1 MKIKRINM
9 KKWIPVLFASLM
21 GLGLQAQNTVI
32 NDPNAQVRD
41 VKNFHG
47 VEVSSA
53 INLYLTQG
61 NEEAVA
67 VSARDTKYRDLIRT
81 EVKNGILKIYLDKE
95 AWNWHSGDRK
105 LKAYV
110 SIKTIDRLSASGAS
124 DILVDGT
131 ISGDQLD
138 LRLSGAS
145 DFKGMVKFTGI
156 TMDQSGASDAT
167 ISGSVGDISIEASG
181 ASNVK
186 GYDLVTDN
194 CKVHASGASDIRIS
208 VNKALNA
215 HASGASSVY
224 YKGTGVITEIHT
236 SGASNISKKS

>member
-1 MKIKRINM
+1 MSMKNWILLFLTIFSVIGIN
-9 KKWIPVLFASLM
+9 
-21 GLGLQAQNTVI
+21 AQNTVI

-47 VEVSSA
+47 VEVSNA

-61 NEEAVA
+61 NQEAVA

-81 EVKNGILKIYLDKE
+81 EVKNGILKIYLDKDS
-95 AWNWHSGDRK
+95 WNWHGGDHK

-110 SIKTIDRLSASGAS
+110 SIKTIDKLSGSGAS
-124 DILVDGT
+124 DIMVDGT
-131 ISGDQLD
+131 VSGDQLD

-145 DFKGMVKFTGI
+145 DFKGAVKFNGI
-156 TMDQSGASDAT
+156 TLDQSGASDVT
-167 ISGSVGDISIEASG
+167 ISGSVNEISIEASG

-208 VNKALNA
+208 VNKALSA

-224 YKGTGVITEIHT
+224 YKGTGVITDIHT
-236 SGASNISKKS
+236 SGASNITKKS

>member
-1 MKIKRINM
+1 MKN
-9 KKWIPVLFASLM
+9 WILLALTLCFFA
-21 GLGLQAQNTVI
+21 GVNAQNTVI

-47 VEVSSA
+47 VEVSNA

-67 VSARDTKYRDLIRT
+67 VSAKDTKYRDLIRT
-81 EVKNGILKIYLDKE
+81 EVKNGVLKIYLDKDG
-95 AWNWHSGDRK
+95 WNWHGGDHK

-110 SIKTIDRLSASGAS
+110 SIKTIDKLSASGAS
-124 DILVDGT
+124 DIAVDGT
-131 ISGDQLD
+131 ISGDKLD

-145 DFKGMVKFTGI
+145 DFKGAVKFNGI
-156 TMDQSGASDAT
+156 TLDQSGASDVT
-167 ISGSVGDISIEASG
+167 VSGTVNEISIEASG

-194 CKVHASGASDIRIS
+194 CKVHATGASDIRIS
-208 VNKALNA
+208 VNKALSA

-224 YKGTGVITEIHT
+224 YKGTGVITDIHT
-236 SGASNISKKS
+236 SGASNITRKS

>member
-1 MKIKRINM
+1 MKN
-9 KKWIPVLFASLM
+9 WILLILTICFIA
-21 GLGLQAQNTVI
+21 GANAQNAVI

-47 VEVSSA
+47 VEVSNA

-81 EVKNGILKIYLDKE
+81 EVKNGVLKIYLDKDG
-95 AWNWHSGDRK
+95 WNWHGGDHK

-110 SIKTIDRLSASGAS
+110 AIKSIDKLSASGAS
-124 DILVDGT
+124 DIMVDGT
-131 ISGDQLD
+131 ISGNQLD

-145 DFKGMVKFTGI
+145 DFKGAVKFSGI
-156 TMDQSGASDAT
+156 TLDQSGASDVT
-167 ISGSVGDISIEASG
+167 VSGTVNEISIEASG

-208 VNKALNA
+208 VNKVLSA

-224 YKGTGVITEIHT
+224 YKGNGVITDIHT
-236 SGASNISKKS
+236 SGASNITRKS

>member
-1 MKIKRINM
+1 MKN
-9 KKWIPVLFASLM
+9 WILLVITVFIVGGA
-21 GLGLQAQNTVI
+21 GAQNTVI

-47 VEVSSA
+47 VEVANA
-53 INLYLTQG
+53 IDLYLTQG
-61 NEEAVA
+61 NTEAVA
-67 VSARDTKYRDLIRT
+67 VSARDTKYRDLMRT
-81 EVKNGILKIYLDKE
+81 EVKNGILRIYLDKDG
-95 AWNWHSGDRK
+95 WNWHGGDHK

-110 SIKTIDRLSASGAS
+110 SIKTIDKLGASGAS
-124 DILVDGT
+124 DVMVDGT

-145 DFKGMVKFTGI
+145 DFKGAVKFNGI
-156 TMDQSGASDAT
+156 TLDQSGASDAT
-167 ISGSVGDISIEASG
+167 ISGTVNEISIEASG

-208 VNKALNA
+208 VNKALSA

-224 YKGTGVITEIHT
+224 YKGSGVITDIHT
-236 SGASNISKKS
+236 SGASNITKKS